1 MRRHGVGAGWRDEVL
16 LLFDEYMEGRLRPLL
31 RSATAIC
38 GDPSL
43 AEDLVQ
49 DVLLKVQLRW
59 SRVSQADNVDA
70 YVQRMLVNEFVSWR
84 RRWARIEPRADA
96 GEALPASADVATAV
110 IERSGL
116 QEQIGRLPRKQQVVL
131 ALRYYEGMSDAEIAQ
146 TMNCAE
152 STVRAYASRALATLR
167 TRNAGEV
174 TEAGKR

>member
-1 MRRHGVGAGWRDEVL
+1 M
-16 LLFDEYMEGRLRPLL
+16 LFEHYAERRLRPLL

-59 SRVSQADNVDA
+59 SRVSRADNVDA

-84 RRWARIEPRADA
+84 RKWARIEPQADA
-96 GEALPASADVATAV
+96 GRALPASADVAVAV
-110 IERSGL
+110 TERSEL
-116 QEQIGRLPRKQQVVL
+116 QEQLGHLPRKQQVVL

-146 TMNCAE
+146 IMNCAE

-167 TRNAGEV
+167 THRANDF
-174 TEAGKR
+174 TEAGKK